1 MYHLSLSIR
10 PAYVAYHVPS
20 LSVHKTSTWSL
31 SCTISLCPLDQRME
45 LIMYHLSLSIRPAH
59 VAYHAP
65 SLSVH

>member
-10 PAYVAYHVPS
+10 PSHRANHVPS
-20 LSVHKTSTWSL
+20 LSG
-31 SCTISLCPLDQRME
+31 PLDQRIE

-59 VAYHAP
+59 GAYHVP